1 MSKKIKN
8 GWYIVSACGGFD
20 VSCVAFYVDAKI
32 RKHIADAMKTLKRF
46 NRVEGRFC
54 TISVGLDLPE
64 IFFLNISTKER
75 FKEVFPKLRDEDFAK
90 GVEVA
95 EGVADDSQYI
105 NDGSVFYAG
114 TEFDPDALKENEEV
128 VTVGRAYE
136 VDEHFISITALD
148 GYSESHVSSC
158 DIFELFKDAE
168 DAEPHSQE

>member
-8 GWYIVSACGGFD
+8 GWYIASASGGFD

-64 IFFLNISTKER
+64 YFFLNISTKER

-90 GVEVA
+90 
-95 EGVADDSQYI
+95 GVADDSQYI

-148 GYSESHVSSC
+148 GYSEAHVSSC
-158 DIFELFKDAE
+158 DIFQLFSDDE
-168 DAEPHSQE
+168 DAETHSRE